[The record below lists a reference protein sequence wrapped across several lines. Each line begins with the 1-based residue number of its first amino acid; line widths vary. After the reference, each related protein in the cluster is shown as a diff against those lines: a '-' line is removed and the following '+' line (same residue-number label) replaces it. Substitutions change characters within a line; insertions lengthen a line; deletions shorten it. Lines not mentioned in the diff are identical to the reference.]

1 MENKVYSDQFGSQDM
16 SGWLSEKTKFVIEAL
31 LKLYKDI
38 DEINNEP
45 IMPFGYEEPH
55 ETKEEKVKKT
65 IKYSL
70 FDLTKI
76 YSFALGGQW
85 EPNDTE
91 LVLYNGIEKLQVKYG
106 LIEET
111 AIHHDVINFVKTA
124 SILIQGERAPNRTFL
139 HEELRPMIGKNEL
152 FDELDKELEL
162 VHNGEKSWEDFC
174 VYANDILKK
183 IEDKFKDC

>member
-76 YSFALGGQW
+76 YSFALSRQW

-91 LVLYNGIEKLQVKYG
+91 LVL
-106 LIEET
+106 
-111 AIHHDVINFVKTA
+111 
-124 SILIQGERAPNRTFL
+124 
-139 HEELRPMIGKNEL
+139 
-152 FDELDKELEL
+152 
-162 VHNGEKSWEDFC
+162 
-174 VYANDILKK
+174 
-183 IEDKFKDC
+183 